1 MSPAILKELKYL
13 FLVQLFVFLIFGVF
27 FTFFVEQYTE
37 LFSWPDLD
45 PTAGR
50 FIGVIFLSFAFVEFL
65 VYRESE
71 WDNVEMFVILDLLIC
86 ISGAIIQL
94 IGTFVDETGWAGWL
108 NFAILIV
115 FFVLL
120 LYFYIQQQKQ

>member
-13 FLVQLFVFLIFGVF
+13 FLVQLFVFLIFGIF
-27 FTFFVEQYTE
+27 FTFFVEQYVD
-37 LFSWPDLD
+37 LFDWPNID

-50 FIGVIFLSFAFVEFL
+50 FIGVIFLSFAFAEFL
-65 VYRESE
+65 AYRESE
-71 WDNVEMFVILDLLIC
+71 WDNVELFVILDLLLC

-94 IGTFVDETGWAGWL
+94 IGTFVDETGLAGWF
-108 NFAILIV
+108 NFAIMMI
-115 FFVLL
+115 FFVLF